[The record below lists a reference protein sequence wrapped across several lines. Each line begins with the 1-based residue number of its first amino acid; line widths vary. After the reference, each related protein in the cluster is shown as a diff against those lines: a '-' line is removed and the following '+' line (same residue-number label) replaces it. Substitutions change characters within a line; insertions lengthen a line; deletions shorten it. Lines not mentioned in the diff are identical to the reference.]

1 MAEVLDKINEVN
13 DTRIEKVNGISASSI
28 LGINGAALMLEAIPD
43 LIVQISLADGSWQ
56 EPQTPAGWQHFHR
69 DQSRIGLVDS
79 GDNPLDWTLQ
89 RDAVCQGS
97 QEGEFTDG
105 DLYPDVCEIQ
115 MNTEYQ
121 AARTY
126 AISGLDDAKSYNFEF
141 WSGLLAAARPWESNY
156 GRTQWTIEGYNSVS
170 IQHKGYTGS
179 PVTIDGVYPQGGTID
194 ILCEPTTGATYYYFN
209 VLVIRQFTP

>member
-1 MAEVLDKINEVN
+1 MPEILDKINEV
-13 DTRIEKVNGISASSI
+13 DDIRIDKVNGISASSI
-28 LGINGAALMLEAIPD
+28 LGINGAALILEAIPD
-43 LIVQISLADGSWQ
+43 LIVQISMADGSWQ

-79 GDNPLDWTLQ
+79 DDNPLDWTLQ
-89 RDAVCQGS
+89 RDAACQGS
-97 QEGEFTDG
+97 QEGENTDA

-126 AISGLDDAKSYNFEF
+126 TISGLDDSKSYNFEF
-141 WSGLLAAARPWESNY
+141 WSGLLATARPWESNY
-156 GRTQWTIEGYNSVS
+156 GRTQWTIAGFNPVS
-170 IQHKGYTGS
+170 IRHKGYTGS
-179 PVTIDGVYPQGGTID
+179 PVTIDGVYPQGGSID

-209 VLVIRQFTP
+209 ILVIRQFTP